1 MIYHYTEQYV
11 PSQAFWH
18 ILFHN
23 NFMVKFAERLKELR
37 LAKGLTR
44 AELAKKLNINIRS
57 ISYWET
63 GQRQCDFDTLI
74 ALARVLDTSVDYLI
88 GMSDY

>member
-1 MIYHYTEQYV
+1 
-11 PSQAFWH
+11 
-18 ILFHN
+18 
-23 NFMVKFAERLKELR
+23 MVKFAERLKELR

>member
-1 MIYHYTEQYV
+1 
-11 PSQAFWH
+11 
-18 ILFHN
+18 
-23 NFMVKFAERLKELR
+23 MVKFAERLKELR

-74 ALARVLDTSVDYLI
+74 ALARILDTSVDYLI

>member
-1 MIYHYTEQYV
+1 
-11 PSQAFWH
+11 
-18 ILFHN
+18 
-23 NFMVKFAERLKELR
+23 MVKFAERLKELR

-74 ALARVLDTSVDYLI
+74 AIARILDTSVDYLI